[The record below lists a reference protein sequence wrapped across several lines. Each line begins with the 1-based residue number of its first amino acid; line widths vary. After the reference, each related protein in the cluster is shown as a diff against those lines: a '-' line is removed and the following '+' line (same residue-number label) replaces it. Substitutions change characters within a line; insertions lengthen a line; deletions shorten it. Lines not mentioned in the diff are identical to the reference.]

1 MVLIISLPQPKA
13 GFSVSKTRGQGPESV
28 ATTQLTATLDTADAL
43 SLDATLTD
51 LATLLGRLGDPTGI
65 DIRRAHA
72 LGILA
77 DPQHAL
83 NLLTHTHIDTGTNR
97 DSGGDRDGATDAA
110 PATGA
115 AAGVGVVVDESTP
128 TVRTAVTGW
137 RPTRPRAVLYVHVSA
152 ADLATGTGGAWIEKL
167 GPITLDLLA
176 TWLHAT
182 NGGTG
187 AGAAAA
193 DDGSGPADSVGPAG
207 SRGFGGFTVR
217 PVLDLTAHRVC
228 DVHDPPPVMR
238 EQVIL
243 RDRHCVF
250 PGCRVD
256 ARDCDLDHIAPYVP
270 LDQGGPPGQ
279 THPDALACL
288 CRRHHRLKTFTA
300 WTYHR
305 TTHGRYQWTS
315 PHGHTYLT

>member
-13 GFSVSKTRGQGPESV
+13 GFSVSKNRGQGPESV

-43 SLDATLTD
+43 SLDATLTN

-83 NLLTHTHIDTGTNR
+83 NLLTNPEPDPNTTTGT
-97 DSGGDRDGATDAA
+97 DTETGTDGGRGGTDGAG
-110 PATGA
+110 GA
-115 AAGVGVVVDESTP
+115 GAG
-128 TVRTAVTGW
+128 TGW

-182 NGGTG
+182 SGTG
-187 AGAAAA
+187 SSGTGEA
-193 DDGSGPADSVGPAG
+193 DGTQSGMTCSSGL
-207 SRGFGGFTVR
+207 GGFNVR
-217 PVLDLTAHRVC
+217 PVLDLNAHRVS
-228 DVHDPPPVMR
+228 DAHDP
-238 EQVIL
+238 
-243 RDRHCVF
+243 
-250 PGCRVD
+250 
-256 ARDCDLDHIAPYVP
+256 
-270 LDQGGPPGQ
+270 
-279 THPDALACL
+279 
-288 CRRHHRLKTFTA
+288 HR
-300 WTYHR
+300 
-305 TTHGRYQWTS
+305 
-315 PHGHTYLT
+315 

>member
-13 GFSVSKTRGQGPESV
+13 GFSVSKNRGQGPESV

-51 LATLLGRLGDPTGI
+51 LATLLGRLADPTGI
-65 DIRRAHA
+65 ATRRAHA

-83 NLLTHTHIDTGTNR
+83 NLLTNPEPDPNTTTGT
-97 DSGGDRDGATDAA
+97 GTDRDADGTNASDRADGAGATDATNGTN
-110 PATGA
+110 ATERAGGA
-115 AAGVGVVVDESTP
+115 GAG
-128 TVRTAVTGW
+128 TGW
-137 RPTRPRAVLYVHVSA
+137 RPTRPRMNLYVHVSA

-182 NGGTG
+182 STG
-187 AGAAAA
+187 AGGAVAGG
-193 DDGSGPADSVGPAG
+193 GSGPAGSAG

-217 PVLDLTAHRVC
+217 PVLDLTAHRVS
-228 DVHDPPPVMR
+228 DAHDPPPVMR

-243 RDRHCVF
+243 RDQHCVF

-256 ARDCDLDHIAPYVP
+256 ARDCDVDHIVSFVP
-270 LDQGGPPGQ
+270 LDEGGPPGQ
-279 THPDALACL
+279 THPDGLACL

-305 TTHGRYQWTS
+305 TTHGRYEWTS